1 MNYYFINYFYLY
13 SHFRFGQVF
22 LGKYRGETVAVKQ
35 LNITQGEASS
45 FQTESVEN
53 EIKLMTQLRS
63 QFIVS
68 FYGAMVCQ
76 LFLFLFLILF
86 PQRSPDSI
94 YIVIEYCQ
102 KGSLTNHLGSNK
114 LRPELKRLIALDCA
128 KGMLV

>member
-1 MNYYFINYFYLY
+1 M
-13 SHFRFGQVF
+13 
-22 LGKYRGETVAVKQ
+22 
-35 LNITQGEASS
+35 NITQGEASS

-114 LRPELKRLIALDCA
+114 LSPELKRLIALDCA
-128 KGMLV
+128 KGMLVLFFISFYYFFIIFNISFFIQTKSSIEI